1 MLSRVTNKSKAVL
14 DLKPGKSVYAQ
25 VKSVA
30 LLS

>member
-1 MLSRVTNKSKAVL
+1 MLSRLTRKSTALL
-14 DLKPGKSVYAQ
+14 DLKRGKSVYAQ